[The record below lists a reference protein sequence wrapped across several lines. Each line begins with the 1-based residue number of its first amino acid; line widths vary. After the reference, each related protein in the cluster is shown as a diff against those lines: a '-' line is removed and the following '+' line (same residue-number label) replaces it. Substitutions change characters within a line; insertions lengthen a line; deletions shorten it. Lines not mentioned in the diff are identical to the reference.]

1 MTAAAIARKIV
12 VAIRKGGSGKTT
24 TAVNLAGALML
35 LGKRVLL
42 VDLDSQGNATRA
54 MGVSRDEII
63 LTVRDILAAKA
74 TNLKDAVV
82 TRAWSEYAQGR
93 SLDVL
98 PSHEKLGNTEMGM
111 AVQTALAQL
120 GMGDEPVD
128 TMQSIA
134 NLLRFY
140 ETSYDYIIIDTAP
153 NPGPLT
159 LAALSA
165 GDDMLIPYEMG
176 AFNDDG
182 LIHAFK
188 TARDVQL
195 KSNPNLTIHGIL
207 FTMTDNTLFSKESMD
222 DMKQYEGHIYPF
234 RVPRRTL
241 YNWAN
246 NNGVPAIVARPSDDA
261 TRPYMQLAEAFING

>member
-1 MTAAAIARKIV
+1 M
-12 VAIRKGGSGKTT
+12 AIRKGGSGKTT

-54 MGVSRDEII
+54 MGVDREAIT
-63 LTVRDILAAKA
+63 LTVRDILAGRAI
-74 TNLKDAVV
+74 NVKDAVV
-82 TRAWSEYAQGR
+82 SKAWNQYAQDQ

-120 GMGDEPVD
+120 GMGDDPVD
-128 TMQSIA
+128 AMQSIA
-134 NLLRFY
+134 GLLKIF
-140 ETSYDYIIIDTAP
+140 ETSYDYIVIDTAP

-165 GDDMLIPYEMG
+165 GDDMLIPYELG

-182 LIHAFK
+182 LVHAFK
-188 TARDVQL
+188 TFREVQL
-195 KSNPNLTIHGIL
+195 NSNPNLTIHGIL
-207 FTMTDNTLFSKESMD
+207 FTKTDNTLFSKEEVDSMD
-222 DMKQYEGHIYPF
+222 QYSGHIYPF

-246 NNGVPAIVARPSDDA
+246 NNGVPAVVARPSDEA
-261 TRPYMQLAEAFING
+261 TQPYMQLAETFING